1 MDSVCLSRNNL
12 SAGGFPWIS
21 QHGDQHVDEKSVCS
35 YAVCSNRR
43 QFCRVGTRRRRR
55 WRSPEVAEREV
66 VVPVAPVV
74 ERLEVPVVLAE
85 QRAQLAEQRR
95 EPPMRV
101 RRLAAA

>member
-1 MDSVCLSRNNL
+1 MDI
-12 SAGGFPWIS
+12 P
-21 QHGDQHVDEKSVCS
+21 
-35 YAVCSNRR
+35 
-43 QFCRVGTRRRRR
+43 T
-55 WRSPEVAEREV
+55 WRSACRPEKCSLLRCLQQSPSVLPRWHKAVAEPEVAEREV

>member
-1 MDSVCLSRNNL
+1 MDI
-12 SAGGFPWIS
+12 P
-21 QHGDQHVDEKSVCS
+21 
-35 YAVCSNRR
+35 
-43 QFCRVGTRRRRR
+43 T
-55 WRSPEVAEREV
+55 WRSACRREKCSLLRCLQQSPSVLPRWHKAAAEVAEPEVAEREV

>member
-1 MDSVCLSRNNL
+1 MAEPEV
-12 SAGGFPWIS
+12 A
-21 QHGDQHVDEKSVCS
+21 E
-35 YAVCSNRR
+35 
-43 QFCRVGTRRRRR
+43 
-55 WRSPEVAEREV
+55 PEVAEREV